1 MSSNDLK
8 YFLLGI
14 LSSMTA
20 VVVWD
25 IVKYE
30 KKLLE
35 FKQKD
40 EIR

>member
-1 MSSNDLK
+1 MSNNDWK

-25 IVKYE
+25 IIKYE

-35 FKQKD
+35 FKNKD

>member
-1 MSSNDLK
+1 MSSNDWK

-14 LSSMTA
+14 LSSITA

-35 FKQKD
+35 FKNKD